1 MKFVYFDSAHAI
13 EVHNAIILK
22 SGGIFGIKDIGL
34 LYSVLELIQN
44 DDYYGSL
51 EEKLT
56 HLCYSINK
64 NHAFN
69 DGNKRA
75 SIALSAYLLEIN
87 GWDFKINRF
96 IIEMEN
102 IAVDIADNRI
112 DKELLAEI
120 ITSILFED
128 DSTEYLKLKIIYA
141 KGGI

>member
-1 MKFVYFDSAHAI
+1 MEFFYFDSAHAI
-13 EVHNAIILK
+13 EVHDVIISK
-22 SGGIFGIKDIGL
+22 SGGISGIKDIGL

-51 EEKLT
+51 EEKVT

-75 SIALSAYLLEIN
+75 SIALSTYLLEIN

-112 DKELLAEI
+112 DKELLVEI
-120 ITSILFED
+120 VTSILFED
-128 DSTEYLKLKIIYA
+128 EYSEYLKLKIIYA